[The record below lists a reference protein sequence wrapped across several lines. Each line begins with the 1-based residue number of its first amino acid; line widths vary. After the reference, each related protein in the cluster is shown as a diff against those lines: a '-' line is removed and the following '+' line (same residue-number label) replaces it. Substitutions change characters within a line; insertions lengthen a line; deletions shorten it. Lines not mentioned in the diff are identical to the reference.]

1 MRASIAASPPLAGVW
16 VGSSIDSHEQGAL
29 APPAAETG
37 GTGALAPH
45 GEAERPHRSAMVSTF
60 GPLTGALLQRIV
72 GGVVFGENDIQQ
84 LRTLNESH
92 TVVYAMPSRS
102 FVDYLYFNFAF
113 SQHRLPLVR
122 FANHVN
128 TWALRRF
135 FAALRALLGR
145 SSHAEDQ
152 QFFRERVQ
160 EGDPTLVFLERPRGG
175 ARSAAEFGV
184 PYLEALV
191 EVQEN
196 SPRPVLV
203 VPLLLVWDKHPD
215 SERPTVLDE
224 VFGTKHAPGFFRKMA
239 HVARTAY
246 ENFLNLGAPQVV
258 VGTPQEL
265 PSGDPPTAADTL
277 CRSLSDMFERERRII
292 VGPGVKSA
300 AQLRYE
306 ILTDERT
313 REAIEKVARE
323 TGDDIA
329 EVQKRAG
336 DQIKEIAASFSMFV
350 IKILAA
356 LLTGVWNQIY
366 DGLEIDED
374 GLDRVRESARESR
387 IVLVPSH
394 KSHVDYLLLSYLF
407 YRRGLIPPHIAAGIN
422 LSFWPLG
429 PLFRRSGAFF
439 LRRSF
444 SGDPLYPHMFNAY
457 LVKLL
462 EEGFFIEFFIEGT
475 RSRTGR
481 LNPPKYGML
490 NMIVEAFRS
499 GSIER
504 LTFVPVSVGYQNIIE
519 GSTYRKE
526 LAGGEKRGESVG
538 GLFRSLNVL
547 RQRYGQ
553 VYIEFGDPIDLQR
566 FLDEYHEGRTDAL
579 EGEELARSVRR
590 LAYRIIHRIN
600 DVTTVTPSA
609 LAALVVLNNPARAMD
624 RHTLSRE
631 VGFVLSFLEER
642 KARLSNAIERALR
655 ANASRIHAPSRLSIE
670 QSEIDEF
677 DREFMEEAL
686 PSGQSQVRLTDQ
698 AVGAAVLPELE
709 AALKLLGDKGL
720 VDLRSVDDETLYA
733 VHEDARTELSYYRNN
748 IVHYFV
754 PEAVFATALYG
765 IEGSRVPIESVRQY
779 ARFLSRLFKYEFC
792 FEERQRFDE
801 VFERTRAYFSAR
813 GWVEQDEG
821 DADALLVT
829 DPPPAG
835 AEFLRALLLPNIE
848 AYFVAAATLEEFA
861 VDWIDIKALTRR
873 ALSRG
878 EGMQMKGELIYSE
891 SIARTSLENAY
902 RVFREWGMLEQRSV
916 QKGRRTLRE
925 VTLTEAYRGERI
937 RELCSE
943 LKAMV
948 VRQKRTPGDLLRDV

>member
-1 MRASIAASPPLAGVW
+1 MSAGLTPARSKGDVLDSNATANPEDASNALAAR
-16 VGSSIDSHEQGAL
+16 AL
-29 APPAAETG
+29 APRDSTVG
-37 GTGALAPH
+37 
-45 GEAERPHRSAMVSTF
+45 RHRSAMVSRV
-60 GPLTGALLQRIV
+60 GRLTSAILQWLLR
-72 GGVVFGENDIQQ
+72 GVVFSENDIAQ
-84 LRTLNESH
+84 LRELNESH
-92 TVVYAMPSRS
+92 TVVYAMSSRS
-102 FVDYLYFNFAF
+102 VIDYLYFNTAF
-113 SQHRLPLVR
+113 LQHRLPLVR

-128 TWALRRF
+128 TWAMRPF
-135 FAALRALLGR
+135 FAALRTLLR
-145 SSHAEDQ
+145 RRRHAEDQ
-152 QFFRERVQ
+152 QYFRERVQ
-160 EGDPTLVFLERPRGG
+160 AAEPTLVFLERPRGG
-175 ARSAAEFGV
+175 PRTAEEFGI
-184 PYLEALV
+184 PYLEALT
-191 EVQEN
+191 EVADA
-196 SPRPVLV
+196 SPRPVAV

-215 SERPTVLDE
+215 SERRSVVDE
-224 VFGTKHAPGFFRKMA
+224 VFGTKQAPGFFRKA
-239 HVARTAY
+239 LHVIRTAY
-246 ENFLNLGAPQVV
+246 ETFLNLGEPQVIIGAPV
-258 VGTPQEL
+258 EVSGELPQES
-265 PSGDPPTAADTL
+265 PNQSAADL
-277 CRSLSDMFERERRII
+277 YARLSEDFDRERRII

-306 ILTDERT
+306 ILTDART
-313 REAIEKVARE
+313 QDAIQTVARE

-336 DQIKEIAASFSMFV
+336 DQVKEIAANFSMFV
-350 IKILAA
+350 IKLLAA

-366 DGLEIDED
+366 DGLEIDES
-374 GLDRVRESARESR
+374 GLDKVRESARESR

-394 KSHVDYLLLSYLF
+394 KSHVDYLLLSYVF

-429 PLFRRSGAFF
+429 PIFRRAGAFF

-499 GSIER
+499 GSIDR

-519 GSTYRKE
+519 GSSYREE
-526 LAGGEKRGESVG
+526 LSGGEKRSESLG

-553 VYIEFGDPIDLQR
+553 VYIEFGEPIDLQH
-566 FLDEYHEGRTDAL
+566 FLDEYHAGESDEL
-579 EGEELARSVRR
+579 HGEELARSVRR

-624 RHTLSRE
+624 PDTLSRE

-642 KARLSNAIERALR
+642 RARLSNAIQRALR
-655 ANASRIHAPSRLSIE
+655 ANASQIHAPSRITIE
-670 QSEIDEF
+670 DSEIDEF
-677 DREFMEEAL
+677 DREFVDDEL
-686 PSGQSQVRLTDQ
+686 PSGKSQVRLTDQ
-698 AVGAAVLPELE
+698 AVGRAVLPELQG
-709 AALKLLGDKGL
+709 ALDLLGEKAL
-720 VDLRSVDDETLYA
+720 VDKRDVDGETLYA
-733 VHEDARTELSYYRNN
+733 VPEDARTELSYYRNN
-748 IVHYFV
+748 IIHYFV
-754 PEAVFATALYG
+754 PEAVFATALYVV
-765 IEGSRVPIESVRQY
+765 EGSRVALEDVRQY
-779 ARFLSRLFKYEFC
+779 THFLSRLFKYEFC
-792 FEERQRFDE
+792 FEERRRFDE
-801 VFERTRAYFSAR
+801 VFQRTTAYFVAR
-813 GWVEQDEG
+813 GWVERDE
-821 DADALLVT
+821 DDPSTLLVT

-835 AEFLRALLLPNIE
+835 AEFVRALLLPNIE

-861 VDWIDIKALTRR
+861 TEWVDIKELTKR

-878 EGMQMKGELIYSE
+878 EAMQMKGELIYSE

-902 RVFREWGMLEQRSV
+902 RVFREWSVLEQRTV
-916 QKGRRTLRE
+916 QKGRRSQRE
-925 VTLTEAYRGERI
+925 VTLSETYRGPLI
-937 RELCSE
+937 SELCAD

-948 VRQKRTPGDLLRDV
+948 VRQKRSPGDLLRIV